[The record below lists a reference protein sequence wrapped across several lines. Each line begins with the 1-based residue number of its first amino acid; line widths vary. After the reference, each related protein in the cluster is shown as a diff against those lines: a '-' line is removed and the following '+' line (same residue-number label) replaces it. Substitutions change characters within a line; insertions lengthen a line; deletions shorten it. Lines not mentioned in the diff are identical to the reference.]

1 MTATDDDPR
10 PERAAGPGGPPP
22 AAGSDRPDPN
32 APDGAAESRARPEA
46 TPEPMPDAMVDC
58 GWGRLIFGHTF
69 ASQQTL
75 AEALRAEAPGHRD
88 IAFYIEDP
96 HVLLS
101 LAPQELFLDPSH
113 TFRLQLD
120 AYRPADKPRPG
131 FTIAPV
137 DSREEI
143 DQLNRIYA
151 VHGMVTVDPDFVWTQ
166 RHSDTLTWLVAK
178 DDATGEVV
186 GVVMGVDHV
195 PAFGDPEGGT
205 SLWSLAVDPQGAP
218 PGVGE
223 ALVRR
228 LVEHYRDR
236 GRAFLDLSVM
246 YDNALAVA
254 LYEKLGFTRVPV
266 FTVKRRNAVNEKLF
280 IGPQER
286 DEGFNPY
293 AQLLIDEARRRGI
306 LVEPVDPEAGYFKLS
321 FGGRAITCRESL
333 SELTSAVAMSRCDD
347 KQVTRRLL
355 AREGLRCPAQRLAG
369 TAEDNAAFLAEH
381 GRVVVKPARGEQGA
395 GVAVDLT
402 TAADVEAA
410 VEAARRHDATVILE
424 EFVTGHDLRI
434 IVIGDEV
441 VAAAIRKP
449 AEIVGT
455 GEHTVAEL
463 IERQSRR
470 RAAATGGES
479 HIPLDAETERCLAAA
494 GYGMDDV
501 PPEGVALA
509 CRKTANLHTGGTIHD
524 VTADLHPVLAD
535 AAVRAARALEIPV
548 VGLDLM
554 VEAPDKPTYAIIE
567 ANERPGLAN
576 HEPQPTAQ
584 KFIDLLF
591 PQTVVPGRS
600 GLVTTG

>member
-1 MTATDDDPR
+1 MTATQDRRSADHLRHRLQRLMGETVR
-10 PERAAGPGGPPP
+10 PCHTGAKGPPDTRP
-22 AAGSDRPDPN
+22 AADS
-32 APDGAAESRARPEA
+32 
-46 TPEPMPDAMVDC
+46 VIDC

-69 ASQQTL
+69 ASQEKL

-88 IAFYIEDP
+88 IAFYIKDP

-113 TFRLQLD
+113 TFRLWLSE
-120 AYRPADKPRPG
+120 YRPARQRRPG

-137 DSREEI
+137 RTPEEI
-143 DQLNRIYA
+143 EQLNRLYS
-151 VHGMVTVDPDFVWTQ
+151 VHGMVTVDPDFVWKH
-166 RHSDTLTWLVAK
+166 RRSRTLTWLVAK
-178 DDATGEVV
+178 DEASGEVV

-195 PAFGDPEGGT
+195 HAFRDPDFGT
-205 SLWSLAVDPQGAP
+205 SLWSLAVDPQSAP

-228 LVEHYRDR
+228 LAERFQGR
-236 GRAFLDLSVM
+236 GRAFMDLSVM
-246 YDNALAVA
+246 HDNEGAVG
-254 LYEKLGFTRVPV
+254 LYEKLGFRRVPV

-280 IGPQER
+280 TGPQEE

-306 LVEPVDPEAGYFKLS
+306 LVEPVDPEAGYFKLT
-321 FGGRAITCRESL
+321 FGGRSITCRESL

-355 AREGLRCPAQRLAG
+355 EREGLRCPAQRVAG
-369 TAEDNAAFLAEH
+369 TAEENAAFLAEH
-381 GRVVVKPARGEQGA
+381 GSVVVKPARGEQGA

-402 TAADVEAA
+402 APDEVETA
-410 VEAARRHDATVILE
+410 VEAARGIDSTVILE
-424 EFVTGHDLRI
+424 EFVKGQDLRI

-455 GEHTVAEL
+455 GQHTVAQL

-479 HIPLDAETERCLAAA
+479 RIPLDAETERCLAAA

-501 PPEGVALA
+501 PPEGAAIAV
-509 CRKTANLHTGGTIHD
+509 RKTANLHTGGTIHD
-524 VTADLHPVLAD
+524 VTAQLHPVLAD
-535 AAVRAARALEIPV
+535 AAVRGARALEIPL
-548 VGLDLM
+548 VGFDFM
-554 VEAPDKPTYAIIE
+554 VEAPDREAYAIIE

-576 HEPQPTAQ
+576 HEPQQPTCAEVHSIFCSRRPFRAQ
-584 KFIDLLF
+584 A
-591 PQTVVPGRS
+591 GRS
-600 GLVTTG
+600 LW